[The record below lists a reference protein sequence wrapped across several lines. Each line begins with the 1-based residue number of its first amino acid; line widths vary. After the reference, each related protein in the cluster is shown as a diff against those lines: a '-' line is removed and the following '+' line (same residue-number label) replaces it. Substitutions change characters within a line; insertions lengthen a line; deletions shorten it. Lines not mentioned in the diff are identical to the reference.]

1 MPTVPQARRRVRAAV
16 SGRLDVAI
24 ALGLLVVTSIDMAT
38 RTLQPGQHPA
48 DLWGYLL
55 VAGMSLPFVLHRRA
69 PLTTVAVVL
78 GLLVV
83 YALVPYS
90 AYPGLVAF
98 VLLFAVAAHSDRRR
112 SVIALVATLA
122 ALTVAVAVQ
131 PAGIVDRS
139 TWVSTE
145 LATVVA
151 WLAGDNLRQRR
162 ARTAAL
168 HERADALERER
179 DDRARRAV
187 VEERLRIA
195 RELHDVVA
203 HSMSVIA
210 VQSGVGRHV
219 IATQPDEAERALAA
233 IETVSRGALVEMRHL
248 LGVLREEGVDPDARA
263 PAPGLVDLDRLVAQV
278 GDAGVRVRLQV
289 EGEPVA
295 LPQGVDLSAYRI
307 VQEALTN
314 VIKHGGP
321 TADVTVS
328 YRGDSVLLEVTDEG
342 DAARGGPA
350 WGQPPAA
357 VGHGLI
363 GMRER
368 VAVYGGELTADAR
381 PGGGFRIAVRL
392 PLPGELS

>member
-1 MPTVPQARRRVRAAV
+1 
-16 SGRLDVAI
+16 
-24 ALGLLVVTSIDMAT
+24 
-38 RTLQPGQHPA
+38 
-48 DLWGYLL
+48 
-55 VAGMSLPFVLHRRA
+55 
-69 PLTTVAVVL
+69 
-78 GLLVV
+78 
-83 YALVPYS
+83 
-90 AYPGLVAF
+90 
-98 VLLFAVAAHSDRRR
+98 
-112 SVIALVATLA
+112 
-122 ALTVAVAVQ
+122 
-131 PAGIVDRS
+131 
-139 TWVSTE
+139 
-145 LATVVA
+145 
-151 WLAGDNLRQRR
+151 
-162 ARTAAL
+162 
-168 HERADALERER
+168 
-179 DDRARRAV
+179 
-187 VEERLRIA
+187 
-195 RELHDVVA
+195 
-203 HSMSVIA
+203 
-210 VQSGVGRHV
+210 V